1 MRVKSVTVNWHQ
13 VGSVTD
19 RDGVGENY
27 DLYEVGR
34 NGVTEIIEN
43 APTNGMELWNF
54 VIRYEDG
61 KTFRVFNPNE
71 VEYFANK

>member
-13 VGSVTD
+13 SGSI
-19 RDGVGENY
+19 GEGYTAGCNY
-27 DLYEVGR
+27 DWFEVGR